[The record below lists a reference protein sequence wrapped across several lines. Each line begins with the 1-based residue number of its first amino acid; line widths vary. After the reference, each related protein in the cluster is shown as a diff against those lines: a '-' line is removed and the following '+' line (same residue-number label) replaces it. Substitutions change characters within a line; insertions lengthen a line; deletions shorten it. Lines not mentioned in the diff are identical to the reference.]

1 MTLTEGMKAPWSA
14 WRWTAWMLGVWACA
28 LPLNAQMTVYGDD
41 DDYTY
46 ASREGL
52 EFGVNIGV
60 YRGFPQA
67 AYFYDGA
74 GDHELTDAGAQIWG
88 IQERLQQLQ
97 STQLNHPV
105 TGILNNL
112 TNGTQAWSIYSL
124 PLMQYK
130 PSMYFGLKAAKFW
143 NPETALVCHLDVAQV
158 TAEGAW
164 SLSTGQLPDQGQ
176 GNEDVRTYPIIGKEQ
191 RLGVAL
197 GYRTSIFIA
206 EGASWALE
214 FGGLGNAVSVEE
226 NYIVMSPAVGNS
238 LYEVNLLTA
247 VGTGAGGALNPA
259 SNVLTQ
265 WGTGFYTAAGVALEF
280 DEGGHIELNVRAS
293 RDVVRLGTE
302 EYKGWNLAAFITW
315 MIPSQ
320 LGDFVRASF

>member
-1 MTLTEGMKAPWSA
+1 MTYRTWNTAAGWMAALALAWAP
-14 WRWTAWMLGVWACA
+14 A
-28 LPLNAQMTVYGDD
+28 LVSAQMRVYGDD
-41 DDYTY
+41 DDDYSY

-74 GDHELTDAGAQIWG
+74 GDHELSDAGAQIWG

-97 STQLNHPV
+97 GQQLTHPV
-105 TGILNNL
+105 TGILNEFP
-112 TNGTQAWSIYSL
+112 AWNIYSL

-130 PSMYFGLKAAKFW
+130 PSMFFGLKAAKFW
-143 NPETALVCHLDVAQV
+143 NPETALVCHVDVAQI

-164 SLSTGQLPDQGQ
+164 SLSTGLLPDQGQ

-191 RLGVAL
+191 RLNIAL
-197 GYRTSIFIA
+197 GYRTSIYIT
-206 EGASWALE
+206 EGASWAFEL
-214 FGGLGNAVSVEE
+214 GGLANAVAIEE
-226 NYIVMSPAVGNS
+226 NYIVMSPNVGNA

-247 VGTGAGGALNPA
+247 IGNGAGGQLSPA

-265 WGTGFYTAAGVALEF
+265 WGTGFYSSLGLAVEF
-280 DEGGHIELNVRAS
+280 EEGGHVELNVRAS
-293 RDVVRLGTE
+293 RDNINLGTE
-302 EYKGWNLAAFITW
+302 AYKGWNVAAFLTW

>member
-1 MTLTEGMKAPWSA
+1 MTYRTWNTAAGWMAAFALA
-14 WRWTAWMLGVWACA
+14 WTPA
-28 LPLNAQMTVYGDD
+28 LVSGQMRVYGDD
-41 DDYTY
+41 DDDYSY

-74 GDHELTDAGAQIWG
+74 GDHELSDAGAQIWG

-97 STQLNHPV
+97 GQQLTHPV
-105 TGILNNL
+105 TGILNEFP
-112 TNGTQAWSIYSL
+112 AWNIYSL

-130 PSMYFGLKAAKFW
+130 PSMFFGLKAAKFW
-143 NPETALVCHLDVAQV
+143 NPETALVCHVDVAQI

-164 SLSTGQLPDQGQ
+164 SLSTGLLPDQGQ
-176 GNEDVRTYPIIGKEQ
+176 GNEDVRTYPIVGKEQ
-191 RLGVAL
+191 RLNIAL
-197 GYRTSIFIA
+197 GYRTSIYIT
-206 EGASWALE
+206 EGASWAFEL
-214 FGGLGNAVSVEE
+214 GGLANAVAIEE
-226 NYIVMSPAVGNS
+226 NYIVMSPNVGNA

-247 VGTGAGGALNPA
+247 IGNGAGGQLSPA

-265 WGTGFYTAAGVALEF
+265 WGTGFYSSLGLAVEF
-280 DEGGHIELNVRAS
+280 EEGGHVELNVRAS
-293 RDVVRLGTE
+293 RDNINLGTE
-302 EYKGWNLAAFITW
+302 AYKGWNVAAFLTW

>member
-1 MTLTEGMKAPWSA
+1 MTYRTWNTAAGWMAALALAWAP
-14 WRWTAWMLGVWACA
+14 A
-28 LPLNAQMTVYGDD
+28 LVSAQMRVYGDD
-41 DDYTY
+41 DDDYSY

-74 GDHELTDAGAQIWG
+74 GDHELSDAGAQIWG

-97 STQLNHPV
+97 GQQLTHPV
-105 TGILNNL
+105 TGILNEFP
-112 TNGTQAWSIYSL
+112 AWNIYSL

-130 PSMYFGLKAAKFW
+130 PSMFFGLKAAKFW
-143 NPETALVCHLDVAQV
+143 NPETALVCHVDVAQV

-164 SLSTGQLPDQGQ
+164 SLSTGLLPDQGQ
-176 GNEDVRTYPIIGKEQ
+176 GNEDVRTYPIVGKEQ
-191 RLGVAL
+191 RLNIAL
-197 GYRTSIFIA
+197 GYRTSIYIT
-206 EGASWALE
+206 EGASWAFEL
-214 FGGLGNAVSVEE
+214 GGLANAVAIEE
-226 NYIVMSPAVGNS
+226 NYIVMSPNVGNA

-247 VGTGAGGALNPA
+247 IGNGAGGQLSPA

-265 WGTGFYTAAGVALEF
+265 WGTGFYSSLGLAVEF
-280 DEGGHIELNVRAS
+280 EEGGHVELNVRAS
-293 RDVVRLGTE
+293 RDNINLGTE
-302 EYKGWNLAAFITW
+302 AYKGWNVAAFLTW

>member
-1 MTLTEGMKAPWSA
+1 MTYRTWNTAAGWMAALALAWAP
-14 WRWTAWMLGVWACA
+14 A
-28 LPLNAQMTVYGDD
+28 LVTGQMRVYGDD
-41 DDYTY
+41 DDDYSY

-74 GDHELTDAGAQIWG
+74 GDHELSDAGAQIWG

-97 STQLNHPV
+97 GQQLTHPV
-105 TGILNNL
+105 TGILNEFP
-112 TNGTQAWSIYSL
+112 AWNIYSL

-130 PSMYFGLKAAKFW
+130 PSMFFGLKAAKFW

-164 SLSTGQLPDQGQ
+164 SLSTGLLPDQGQ

-191 RLGVAL
+191 RLNIAL
-197 GYRTSIFIA
+197 GYRTSIYIA
-206 EGASWALE
+206 EGASWAFEL
-214 FGGLGNAVSVEE
+214 GGLANAVAIEE
-226 NYIVMSPAVGNS
+226 NYIVMSPNVGNA

-247 VGTGAGGALNPA
+247 IGNGAGGQLSPA

-265 WGTGFYTAAGVALEF
+265 WGTGFYSSLGLAVEF
-280 DEGGHIELNVRAS
+280 EEGGHVELNVRAS
-293 RDVVRLGTE
+293 RDNINLGTE
-302 EYKGWNLAAFITW
+302 AYKGWNVAAFITW

>member
-1 MTLTEGMKAPWSA
+1 MTYRTWNTAAGWMAALALAGAP
-14 WRWTAWMLGVWACA
+14 A
-28 LPLNAQMTVYGDD
+28 LVSGQMRVYGDED
-41 DDYTY
+41 DDYSY

-60 YRGFPQA
+60 YRGFPEA

-74 GDHELTDAGAQIWG
+74 GDHELSDAGAQIWG

-97 STQLNHPV
+97 GQQLTHPV
-105 TGILNNL
+105 TGILNEFP
-112 TNGTQAWSIYSL
+112 AWNIYSL

-130 PSMYFGLKAAKFW
+130 PSMFFGLKAAKFW
-143 NPETALVCHLDVAQV
+143 NPETALVCHVDVAQV

-164 SLSTGQLPDQGQ
+164 SLSTGLLSDQGL
-176 GNEDVRTYPIIGKEQ
+176 GDEVLTYPIIGKEQ
-191 RLGVAL
+191 RLNIAL
-197 GYRTSIFIA
+197 GYRTSIYIT
-206 EGASWALE
+206 EGASWAFEL
-214 FGGLGNAVSVEE
+214 GGLANAVAIEE
-226 NYIVMSPAVGNS
+226 NYIVMSPNVGNA

-247 VGTGAGGALNPA
+247 IGNGAGGQLSPA

-265 WGTGFYTAAGVALEF
+265 WGTGFYSSLGLAVEF
-280 DEGGHIELNVRAS
+280 EEGGHVELNVRAS
-293 RDVVRLGTE
+293 RDNINLGTE
-302 EYKGWNLAAFITW
+302 AYKGWNVAAFLTW

>member
-1 MTLTEGMKAPWSA
+1 MTNRTWNTAARWMAAFVLAWAP
-14 WRWTAWMLGVWACA
+14 A
-28 LPLNAQMTVYGDD
+28 LVSGQMRVYGDD
-41 DDYTY
+41 DDDYSY

-60 YRGFPQA
+60 YRGFPEA

-74 GDHELTDAGAQIWG
+74 GDHELSDAGAQIWG

-97 STQLNHPV
+97 GQQLTHPV
-105 TGILNNL
+105 TGVLNEFP
-112 TNGTQAWSIYSL
+112 AWNIYSL

-130 PSMYFGLKAAKFW
+130 PSMFFGLKAAKFW
-143 NPETALVCHLDVAQV
+143 NPETALVCHVDVAQV

-164 SLSTGQLPDQGQ
+164 SLSTGLLPDQGQ

-191 RLGVAL
+191 RLNIAL
-197 GYRTSIFIA
+197 GYRTSIYIT
-206 EGASWALE
+206 EGASWAFEL
-214 FGGLGNAVSVEE
+214 GGLANAVAIEE
-226 NYIVMSPAVGNS
+226 NYIVMSPNVGNA

-247 VGTGAGGALNPA
+247 IGNGAGGQLSPA

-265 WGTGFYTAAGVALEF
+265 WGTGFYSSLGLAVEF
-280 DEGGHIELNVRAS
+280 EEGGHVELNVRAS
-293 RDVVRLGTE
+293 RDNINLGTE
-302 EYKGWNLAAFITW
+302 AYKGWNVAAFLTW

>member
-1 MTLTEGMKAPWSA
+1 MTYRTWNTAAGWMAALALAWAP
-14 WRWTAWMLGVWACA
+14 A
-28 LPLNAQMTVYGDD
+28 LLSGQMRVYGDD
-41 DDYTY
+41 DDDYSY
-46 ASREGL
+46 ATREGL

-74 GDHELTDAGAQIWG
+74 GDHELSDAGAQIWG

-97 STQLNHPV
+97 GQQLTHPV
-105 TGILNNL
+105 TGILNEFP
-112 TNGTQAWSIYSL
+112 AWNIYSL

-130 PSMYFGLKAAKFW
+130 PSMFFGLKAAKFW
-143 NPETALVCHLDVAQV
+143 NPETALVCHVDVAQV

-164 SLSTGQLPDQGQ
+164 SLSTGLLSDQGL
-176 GNEDVRTYPIIGKEQ
+176 GDEVLTYPIIGKEQ
-191 RLGVAL
+191 RLNIAL
-197 GYRTSIFIA
+197 GYRTSIYIT
-206 EGASWALE
+206 EGASWAFEL
-214 FGGLGNAVSVEE
+214 GGLANAVAIEE
-226 NYIVMSPAVGNS
+226 NYIVMSPDVGNA

-247 VGTGAGGALNPA
+247 IGNGAGGQLSPA

-265 WGTGFYTAAGVALEF
+265 WGTGFYSSLGLAVEF
-280 DEGGHIELNVRAS
+280 EEGGHVELNVRAS
-293 RDVVRLGTE
+293 RDNINLGTE
-302 EYKGWNLAAFITW
+302 AYKGWNVAAFLTW

>member
-1 MTLTEGMKAPWSA
+1 MAALALA
-14 WRWTAWMLGVWACA
+14 WVPA
-28 LPLNAQMTVYGDD
+28 LVSAQMRVYGDD
-41 DDYTY
+41 DDDYSY
-46 ASREGL
+46 ATREGL

-74 GDHELTDAGAQIWG
+74 GDHELSDAGAQIWG

-97 STQLNHPV
+97 GQQLTHPV
-105 TGILNNL
+105 TGILNEFP
-112 TNGTQAWSIYSL
+112 AWNIYSL

-130 PSMYFGLKAAKFW
+130 PSMFFGLKAAKFW
-143 NPETALVCHLDVAQV
+143 NPETALVCHVDVAQV

-164 SLSTGQLPDQGQ
+164 SLSTGLLPDQGQ

-191 RLGVAL
+191 RLNIAL
-197 GYRTSIFIA
+197 GYRTSIYIT
-206 EGASWALE
+206 EGASWAFEL
-214 FGGLGNAVSVEE
+214 GGLANAVAIEE
-226 NYIVMSPAVGNS
+226 NYIVMSPNVGNA

-247 VGTGAGGALNPA
+247 IGNGAGGQLSPA

-265 WGTGFYTAAGVALEF
+265 WGTGFYSSLGLAVEF
-280 DEGGHIELNVRAS
+280 EEGGHVELNVRAS
-293 RDVVRLGTE
+293 RDNINLGTE
-302 EYKGWNLAAFITW
+302 AYKGWNVAAFLTW

>member
-1 MTLTEGMKAPWSA
+1 MTYRTWNTAAGWMAALALAWAP
-14 WRWTAWMLGVWACA
+14 A
-28 LPLNAQMTVYGDD
+28 LVSGQMRVYGDD
-41 DDYTY
+41 DDDYSY

-74 GDHELTDAGAQIWG
+74 GDHELSDAGAQIWG

-97 STQLNHPV
+97 GQQLTHPV
-105 TGILNNL
+105 TGVLNEFP
-112 TNGTQAWSIYSL
+112 AWNIYSL

-130 PSMYFGLKAAKFW
+130 PSMFFGLKAAKFW
-143 NPETALVCHLDVAQV
+143 NPETALVCHVDVAQI

-164 SLSTGQLPDQGQ
+164 SLSTGLLPDQGQ
-176 GNEDVRTYPIIGKEQ
+176 GNEDVRTYPIVGKEQ
-191 RLGVAL
+191 RLNIAL
-197 GYRTSIFIA
+197 GYRTSIYIT
-206 EGASWALE
+206 EGASWAFEL
-214 FGGLGNAVSVEE
+214 GGLANAVAIEE
-226 NYIVMSPAVGNS
+226 NYIVMSPNVGNA

-247 VGTGAGGALNPA
+247 IGNGAGGQLSPA

-265 WGTGFYTAAGVALEF
+265 WGTGFYSSLGLAVEF
-280 DEGGHIELNVRAS
+280 EEGGHVELNVRAS
-293 RDVVRLGTE
+293 RDNINLGTE
-302 EYKGWNLAAFITW
+302 AYKGWNVAAFLTW

>member
-1 MTLTEGMKAPWSA
+1 MTYRTWNTAAGWMVALALAWAP
-14 WRWTAWMLGVWACA
+14 A
-28 LPLNAQMTVYGDD
+28 LVSAQMRVYGDD
-41 DDYTY
+41 DDDYSY

-74 GDHELTDAGAQIWG
+74 GDHELSDAGAQIWG

-97 STQLNHPV
+97 GQQLTHPV
-105 TGILNNL
+105 TGILNEFP
-112 TNGTQAWSIYSL
+112 AWNIYSL

-130 PSMYFGLKAAKFW
+130 PSMFFGLKAAKFW
-143 NPETALVCHLDVAQV
+143 NPETALVCHVDVAQI

-164 SLSTGQLPDQGQ
+164 SLSTGLLPDQGQ
-176 GNEDVRTYPIIGKEQ
+176 GNEDVRTYPIVGKEQ
-191 RLGVAL
+191 RLNIAL
-197 GYRTSIFIA
+197 GYRTSIYIT
-206 EGASWALE
+206 EGASWAFEL
-214 FGGLGNAVSVEE
+214 GGLANAVAIEE
-226 NYIVMSPAVGNS
+226 NYIVMSPNVGNA

-247 VGTGAGGALNPA
+247 IGNGAGGQLSPA

-265 WGTGFYTAAGVALEF
+265 WGTGFYSSLGLAVEF
-280 DEGGHIELNVRAS
+280 EEGGHVELNVRAS
-293 RDVVRLGTE
+293 RDNINLGTE
-302 EYKGWNLAAFITW
+302 AYKGWNVAAFLTW

>member
-1 MTLTEGMKAPWSA
+1 MTYRTWNTAAGWMAALALA
-14 WRWTAWMLGVWACA
+14 WVPA
-28 LPLNAQMTVYGDD
+28 LVSGQMRVYGDD
-41 DDYTY
+41 DDDYSY
-46 ASREGL
+46 ATREGL

-74 GDHELTDAGAQIWG
+74 GDHELSDAGAQIWG

-97 STQLNHPV
+97 GQQLTHPV
-105 TGILNNL
+105 TGILNEFP
-112 TNGTQAWSIYSL
+112 AWNIYSL

-130 PSMYFGLKAAKFW
+130 PSMFFGLKAAKFW
-143 NPETALVCHLDVAQV
+143 NPETALVCHVDVAQV

-164 SLSTGQLPDQGQ
+164 SLSTGLLPDQGQ

-191 RLGVAL
+191 RLNIAL
-197 GYRTSIFIA
+197 GYRTSIYIT
-206 EGASWALE
+206 EGASWAFEL
-214 FGGLGNAVSVEE
+214 GGLANAVAIEE
-226 NYIVMSPAVGNS
+226 NYIVMSPNVGNA

-247 VGTGAGGALNPA
+247 IGNGAGGQLSPA

-265 WGTGFYTAAGVALEF
+265 WGTGFYSSLGLAVEF
-280 DEGGHIELNVRAS
+280 EEGGHVELNVRAS
-293 RDVVRLGTE
+293 RDSINLGTE
-302 EYKGWNLAAFITW
+302 AYKGWNVAAFLTW

>member
-1 MTLTEGMKAPWSA
+1 MTNRTWNAAAGWMAALALAWAP
-14 WRWTAWMLGVWACA
+14 A
-28 LPLNAQMTVYGDD
+28 LVSAQMRVYGDD
-41 DDYTY
+41 DDDYSY

-74 GDHELTDAGAQIWG
+74 GDHELSDAGAQIWG

-97 STQLNHPV
+97 GQQLTHPV
-105 TGILNNL
+105 TGILNEFP
-112 TNGTQAWSIYSL
+112 AWNIYSL

-130 PSMYFGLKAAKFW
+130 PSMFFGLKAAKFW
-143 NPETALVCHLDVAQV
+143 NPETALVCHVDVAQV

-164 SLSTGQLPDQGQ
+164 SLSTGLLPDQGQ

-191 RLGVAL
+191 RLNIAL
-197 GYRTSIFIA
+197 GYRTSIYIT
-206 EGASWALE
+206 EGASWAFEL
-214 FGGLGNAVSVEE
+214 GGLANAVAIEE
-226 NYIVMSPAVGNS
+226 NYIVMSPNVGNA

-247 VGTGAGGALNPA
+247 IGNGAGGQLSPA

-265 WGTGFYTAAGVALEF
+265 WGTGFYSSLGLAVEF
-280 DEGGHIELNVRAS
+280 EEGGHVELNVRAS
-293 RDVVRLGTE
+293 RDNINLGTE
-302 EYKGWNLAAFITW
+302 AYKGWNVAAFLTW

>member
-1 MTLTEGMKAPWSA
+1 MTYRTWNTAAGWMAALALAWAP
-14 WRWTAWMLGVWACA
+14 A
-28 LPLNAQMTVYGDD
+28 LVSAQMRVYGDD
-41 DDYTY
+41 DDDYSY

-74 GDHELTDAGAQIWG
+74 GDHELSDAGAQIWG

-97 STQLNHPV
+97 GQQLTHPV
-105 TGILNNL
+105 TGILNEFP
-112 TNGTQAWSIYSL
+112 AWNIYSL

-130 PSMYFGLKAAKFW
+130 PSMFFGLKAAKFW
-143 NPETALVCHLDVAQV
+143 NPETALVCHVDVAQV

-164 SLSTGQLPDQGQ
+164 SLSTGLLPDQGQ

-191 RLGVAL
+191 RLNIAL
-197 GYRTSIFIA
+197 GYRTSIYIT
-206 EGASWALE
+206 EGASWAFEL
-214 FGGLGNAVSVEE
+214 GGLANAVAIEE
-226 NYIVMSPAVGNS
+226 NYIVMSPNVGNA

-247 VGTGAGGALNPA
+247 IGNGAGGQLSPA

-265 WGTGFYTAAGVALEF
+265 WGTGFYSSLGLAVEF
-280 DEGGHIELNVRAS
+280 EEGGHVELNVRAS
-293 RDVVRLGTE
+293 RDNINLGTE
-302 EYKGWNLAAFITW
+302 AYKGWNVAAFLTW

>member
-1 MTLTEGMKAPWSA
+1 MAALALAWAP
-14 WRWTAWMLGVWACA
+14 A
-28 LPLNAQMTVYGDD
+28 LLSGQMRVYGDD
-41 DDYTY
+41 DDDYSY
-46 ASREGL
+46 ATREGL

-74 GDHELTDAGAQIWG
+74 GDHELSDAGAQIWG

-97 STQLNHPV
+97 GQQLTHPV
-105 TGILNNL
+105 TGILNEF
-112 TNGTQAWSIYSL
+112 GAWNIYSL

-130 PSMYFGLKAAKFW
+130 PSMFFGLKAAKFW
-143 NPETALVCHLDVAQV
+143 NPETALVCHVDVAQV

-164 SLSTGQLPDQGQ
+164 SLSTGLLSDQGL
-176 GNEDVRTYPIIGKEQ
+176 GDEVLTYPIIGKEQ
-191 RLGVAL
+191 RLNIAL
-197 GYRTSIFIA
+197 GYRTSIYIT
-206 EGASWALE
+206 EGASWAFEL
-214 FGGLGNAVSVEE
+214 GGLANAVAIEE
-226 NYIVMSPAVGNS
+226 NYIVMSPNVGNA

-247 VGTGAGGALNPA
+247 IGNGAGGQLSPA

-265 WGTGFYTAAGVALEF
+265 WGTGFYSSLGLAVEF
-280 DEGGHIELNVRAS
+280 EEGGHVELNVRAS
-293 RDVVRLGTE
+293 RDNINLGTE
-302 EYKGWNLAAFITW
+302 AYKGWNVAAFLTW

>member
-1 MTLTEGMKAPWSA
+1 MLYRTWNTAAGWLAALALAWAP
-14 WRWTAWMLGVWACA
+14 A
-28 LPLNAQMTVYGDD
+28 LVSGQMRVYGDD
-41 DDYTY
+41 DDDSSY

-67 AYFYDGA
+67 SYFYDGA
-74 GDHELTDAGAQIWG
+74 GDHELSDAGAQIWG

-97 STQLNHPV
+97 GQQLTHPV
-105 TGILNNL
+105 TGILNEFP
-112 TNGTQAWSIYSL
+112 AWNIYSL

-130 PSMYFGLKAAKFW
+130 PSMFFGLKAAKFW
-143 NPETALVCHLDVAQV
+143 NPETALVCHVDVAQV

-164 SLSTGQLPDQGQ
+164 SLSTGLLPDQGQ
-176 GNEDVRTYPIIGKEQ
+176 GNEDVRTYPIVGKEQ
-191 RLGVAL
+191 RLNIAL
-197 GYRTSIFIA
+197 GYRTSIYIT
-206 EGASWALE
+206 EGASWAFEL
-214 FGGLGNAVSVEE
+214 GGLANAVAIEE
-226 NYIVMSPAVGNS
+226 NYIVMSPNVGNA

-247 VGTGAGGALNPA
+247 IGNGAGGQLSPA

-265 WGTGFYTAAGVALEF
+265 WGTGFYSSLGLAVEF
-280 DEGGHIELNVRAS
+280 EEGGHVELNVRAS
-293 RDVVRLGTE
+293 RDNINLGTE
-302 EYKGWNLAAFITW
+302 AYKGWNVAAFLTW

>member
-1 MTLTEGMKAPWSA
+1 MAAFALA
-14 WRWTAWMLGVWACA
+14 WVPA
-28 LPLNAQMTVYGDD
+28 LLSGQMRVYSDDD
-41 DDYTY
+41 DDYSY

-74 GDHELTDAGAQIWG
+74 GDHELSDVGAQIWG
-88 IQERLQQLQ
+88 IRERLQQLQ
-97 STQLNHPV
+97 GQQLTHPV
-105 TGILNNL
+105 TGILNEFP
-112 TNGTQAWSIYSL
+112 AWNIYSL

-130 PSMYFGLKAAKFW
+130 PSMFFGLKAAKFW
-143 NPETALVCHLDVAQV
+143 NPETALVCHVDVAQV
-158 TAEGAW
+158 TAEGSW
-164 SLSTGQLPDQGQ
+164 SLSTGLLPDQGQ

-191 RLGVAL
+191 RLNIAL
-197 GYRTSIFIA
+197 GYRTSIYIA
-206 EGASWALE
+206 EGASWAFEL
-214 FGGLGNAVSVEE
+214 GGLANAVAIEE
-226 NYIVMSPAVGNS
+226 NYIVMSPNVGNA

-247 VGTGAGGALNPA
+247 IGNGAGGQLSPA

-265 WGTGFYTAAGVALEF
+265 WGTGFYSSLGLAVEF
-280 DEGGHIELNVRAS
+280 EEGGHVELNVRAS
-293 RDVVRLGTE
+293 RDNINLGTE
-302 EYKGWNLAAFITW
+302 AYKGWNVAAFLTW

>member
-1 MTLTEGMKAPWSA
+1 MATFALA
-14 WRWTAWMLGVWACA
+14 WVPA
-28 LPLNAQMTVYGDD
+28 LVSGQMRVYGDD
-41 DDYTY
+41 DDDYSY

-74 GDHELTDAGAQIWG
+74 GDHELSDAGAQIWG

-97 STQLNHPV
+97 GQQLTHPV
-105 TGILNNL
+105 TGILNEFP
-112 TNGTQAWSIYSL
+112 AWNIYSL

-130 PSMYFGLKAAKFW
+130 PSMFFGLKAAKFW
-143 NPETALVCHLDVAQV
+143 NPETALVCHVDVAQV

-164 SLSTGQLPDQGQ
+164 SLSTGLLPDQGQ

-191 RLGVAL
+191 RLNIAL
-197 GYRTSIFIA
+197 GYRTSIYIT
-206 EGASWALE
+206 EGASWAFEL
-214 FGGLGNAVSVEE
+214 GGLANAVAIEE
-226 NYIVMSPAVGNS
+226 NYIVMSPNVGNA

-247 VGTGAGGALNPA
+247 IGNGAGGQLSPA

-265 WGTGFYTAAGVALEF
+265 WGTGFYSSLGLAVEF
-280 DEGGHIELNVRAS
+280 EEGGHVELNVRAS
-293 RDVVRLGTE
+293 RDNINLGTE
-302 EYKGWNLAAFITW
+302 AYKGWNVAAFLTW

>member
-1 MTLTEGMKAPWSA
+1 MTYRTWNTAAGWMAALALAWAP
-14 WRWTAWMLGVWACA
+14 A
-28 LPLNAQMTVYGDD
+28 LVSAQMRVYGDD
-41 DDYTY
+41 DDDYSY

-74 GDHELTDAGAQIWG
+74 GDHELSDAGAQIWG

-97 STQLNHPV
+97 GQQLTHPV
-105 TGILNNL
+105 TGILNEFP
-112 TNGTQAWSIYSL
+112 AWNIYSL

-130 PSMYFGLKAAKFW
+130 PSMFFGLKAAKFW
-143 NPETALVCHLDVAQV
+143 NPETALVCHVDVAQI

-164 SLSTGQLPDQGQ
+164 SLSTGLLPDQGQ
-176 GNEDVRTYPIIGKEQ
+176 GNEDVRTYPIVGKEQ
-191 RLGVAL
+191 RLNIAL
-197 GYRTSIFIA
+197 GYRTSIYIT
-206 EGASWALE
+206 EGASWAFEL
-214 FGGLGNAVSVEE
+214 GGLANAVAIEE
-226 NYIVMSPAVGNS
+226 NYIVMSPNVGNA

-247 VGTGAGGALNPA
+247 IGNGAGGQLSPA

-265 WGTGFYTAAGVALEF
+265 WGTGFYSSLGLAVEF
-280 DEGGHIELNVRAS
+280 EEGGHVELNVRAS
-293 RDVVRLGTE
+293 RDNINLGTE
-302 EYKGWNLAAFITW
+302 AYKGWNVAAFLTW

>member
-1 MTLTEGMKAPWSA
+1 MTYRTWNTAAGWMAALALAWAP
-14 WRWTAWMLGVWACA
+14 A
-28 LPLNAQMTVYGDD
+28 LVSGQMRVYGDD
-41 DDYTY
+41 DDDYSY

-60 YRGFPQA
+60 YRGFPRA

-74 GDHELTDAGAQIWG
+74 GDHELSDAGAQIWG

-97 STQLNHPV
+97 GQQLTHPV
-105 TGILNNL
+105 TGILNEFP
-112 TNGTQAWSIYSL
+112 AWNIYSL

-130 PSMYFGLKAAKFW
+130 PSIFFGLKAAKFW
-143 NPETALVCHLDVAQV
+143 SPETALVCHFDVAQV

-164 SLSTGQLPDQGQ
+164 SLSTGLLPDQGQ

-191 RLGVAL
+191 RLNIAL
-197 GYRTSIFIA
+197 GYRTSIYIT
-206 EGASWALE
+206 EGASWAFEL
-214 FGGLGNAVSVEE
+214 GGLANAVAIEE
-226 NYIVMSPAVGNS
+226 NYIVMSPNVGNA

-247 VGTGAGGALNPA
+247 IGNGAGGQLSPA

-265 WGTGFYTAAGVALEF
+265 WGTGFYSSLGLAVEF
-280 DEGGHIELNVRAS
+280 EEGGHVELNVRAS
-293 RDVVRLGTE
+293 RDNINLGTE
-302 EYKGWNLAAFITW
+302 AYKGWNVAAFLTW

>member
-1 MTLTEGMKAPWSA
+1 MAAFALA
-14 WRWTAWMLGVWACA
+14 WVPA
-28 LPLNAQMTVYGDD
+28 LLSGQMRVYSDDD
-41 DDYTY
+41 DDYSY

-74 GDHELTDAGAQIWG
+74 GDHELSDVGAQIWG
-88 IQERLQQLQ
+88 IRERLQQLQ
-97 STQLNHPV
+97 GQQLTHPV
-105 TGILNNL
+105 TGILNEFP
-112 TNGTQAWSIYSL
+112 AWNIYSL

-130 PSMYFGLKAAKFW
+130 PSMFFGLKAAKFW
-143 NPETALVCHLDVAQV
+143 NPETALVCHVDVAQV

-164 SLSTGQLPDQGQ
+164 SLSTGLLPDQGQ

-191 RLGVAL
+191 RLNIAL
-197 GYRTSIFIA
+197 GYRTSIYIT
-206 EGASWALE
+206 EGASWAFEL
-214 FGGLGNAVSVEE
+214 GGLANAVAIEE
-226 NYIVMSPAVGNS
+226 NYIVMSPNVGNA

-247 VGTGAGGALNPA
+247 IGNGAGGQLSPA

-265 WGTGFYTAAGVALEF
+265 WGTGFYSSLGLAVEF
-280 DEGGHIELNVRAS
+280 EEGGHVELNVRAS
-293 RDVVRLGTE
+293 RDNINLGTE
-302 EYKGWNLAAFITW
+302 AYKGWNVAAFLTW

>member
-1 MTLTEGMKAPWSA
+1 MMYRTWNTAAGWMAALALAWAP
-14 WRWTAWMLGVWACA
+14 A
-28 LPLNAQMTVYGDD
+28 LVSAQMRVYGDD
-41 DDYTY
+41 DDDYSY

-74 GDHELTDAGAQIWG
+74 GDHELSDAGAQIWG

-97 STQLNHPV
+97 GQQLTHPV
-105 TGILNNL
+105 TGILNEFP
-112 TNGTQAWSIYSL
+112 AWNIYSL

-130 PSMYFGLKAAKFW
+130 PSMFFGLKAAKFW
-143 NPETALVCHLDVAQV
+143 NPETALVCHVDVAQI

-164 SLSTGQLPDQGQ
+164 SLSTGLLPDQGQ
-176 GNEDVRTYPIIGKEQ
+176 GNEDVRTYPIVGKEQ
-191 RLGVAL
+191 RLNIAL
-197 GYRTSIFIA
+197 GYRTSIYIT
-206 EGASWALE
+206 EGASWAFEL
-214 FGGLGNAVSVEE
+214 GGLANAVAIEE
-226 NYIVMSPAVGNS
+226 NYIVMSPNVGNA

-247 VGTGAGGALNPA
+247 IGNGAGGQLSPA

-265 WGTGFYTAAGVALEF
+265 WGTGFYSSLGLAVEF
-280 DEGGHIELNVRAS
+280 EEGGHVELNVRAS
-293 RDVVRLGTE
+293 RDNINLGTE
-302 EYKGWNLAAFITW
+302 AYKGWNVAAFLTW

>member
-1 MTLTEGMKAPWSA
+1 MTLSKSHILPLSFP
-14 WRWTAWMLGVWACA
+14 RWAMVFVACA
-28 LPLNAQMTVYGDD
+28 AFQGVGWSQMTVYGDD

-46 ASREGL
+46 ATREGV

-60 YRGFPQA
+60 YRGFPLS

-74 GDHELTDAGAQIWG
+74 GDHQLSDAGSRIWG

-97 STQLNHPV
+97 GQQLTHPV
-105 TGILNNL
+105 TGILNEFP
-112 TNGTQAWSIYSL
+112 AWNIYSL

-130 PSMYFGLKAAKFW
+130 PSMFFGLKAAKFW
-143 NPETALVCHLDVAQV
+143 NPETALVCHVDVAQV

-164 SLSTGQLPDQGQ
+164 SLSTGLLPDQGQ
-176 GNEDVRTYPIIGKEQ
+176 GNEDVRTYPIVGKEQ
-191 RLGVAL
+191 RLNVAL
-197 GYRTSIFIA
+197 GYRTSIYIA

-214 FGGLGNAVSVEE
+214 LGGLANALSVEE
-226 NYIVMSPAVGNS
+226 NYVVMSPNVGNA
-238 LYEVNLLTA
+238 LYEVHLLTA
-247 VGTGAGGALNPA
+247 VGNGAGGTLSPA

-265 WGTGFYTAAGVALEF
+265 WGLGFYTAGGIALEF

-293 RDVVRLGTE
+293 RDNLQLGTE
-302 EYKGWNLAAFITW
+302 TYRGWNVAAFVTW
-315 MIPSQ
+315 MMPSQ

>member
-1 MTLTEGMKAPWSA
+1 MAALALAWAP
-14 WRWTAWMLGVWACA
+14 A
-28 LPLNAQMTVYGDD
+28 LVSGQMRVYGDD
-41 DDYTY
+41 DDDYSY

-74 GDHELTDAGAQIWG
+74 GDHELSDAGAQIWG

-97 STQLNHPV
+97 GQQLTHPV
-105 TGILNNL
+105 TGILNEFP
-112 TNGTQAWSIYSL
+112 AWNIYSL

-130 PSMYFGLKAAKFW
+130 PSMFFGLKAAKFW
-143 NPETALVCHLDVAQV
+143 NPETALVCHVDVAQV

-164 SLSTGQLPDQGQ
+164 SLSTGLLPDQGQ

-191 RLGVAL
+191 RLNIAL
-197 GYRTSIFIA
+197 GYRTSIYIT
-206 EGASWALE
+206 EGASWAFEL
-214 FGGLGNAVSVEE
+214 GGLANAVAIEE
-226 NYIVMSPAVGNS
+226 NYIVMSPNVGNA

-247 VGTGAGGALNPA
+247 IGNGAGGQLSPA

-265 WGTGFYTAAGVALEF
+265 WGTGFYSSLGLAVEF
-280 DEGGHIELNVRAS
+280 EEGGHVELNVRAS
-293 RDVVRLGTE
+293 RDNINLGTE
-302 EYKGWNLAAFITW
+302 AYKGWNVAAFLTW

>member
-1 MTLTEGMKAPWSA
+1 MTLSKSHILPLSFP
-14 WRWTAWMLGVWACA
+14 RWAMVFVACA
-28 LPLNAQMTVYGDD
+28 AFQGVGWSQMTVYGDD

-46 ASREGL
+46 ATREGV

-60 YRGFPQA
+60 YRGFPLS

-74 GDHELTDAGAQIWG
+74 GDHQLSDAGSRIWG

-97 STQLNHPV
+97 GQQLTHPV
-105 TGILNNL
+105 TGILNEFP
-112 TNGTQAWSIYSL
+112 AWNIYSL

-130 PSMYFGLKAAKFW
+130 PSMFFGLKAAKFW
-143 NPETALVCHLDVAQV
+143 NPETALVCHVDVAQV

-164 SLSTGQLPDQGQ
+164 SLSTGLLPDQGQ
-176 GNEDVRTYPIIGKEQ
+176 GNEDVRTYPIVGKEQ
-191 RLGVAL
+191 RLNVAL
-197 GYRTSIFIA
+197 GYRTSIYIA

-214 FGGLGNAVSVEE
+214 LGGLANALSVEE
-226 NYIVMSPAVGNS
+226 NYVVMSPNVGNA
-238 LYEVNLLTA
+238 LYEVHLLTA
-247 VGTGAGGALNPA
+247 VGNGAGGTLSPA

-265 WGTGFYTAAGVALEF
+265 WGLGFYAAGGIALEF

-293 RDVVRLGTE
+293 RDNLQLGTE
-302 EYKGWNLAAFITW
+302 TYQGWNVAAFVTW
-315 MIPSQ
+315 MMPSQ

>member
-1 MTLTEGMKAPWSA
+1 MTYRTWNTAAGWMAALALAWAP
-14 WRWTAWMLGVWACA
+14 A
-28 LPLNAQMTVYGDD
+28 LVSAQMRVYGDD
-41 DDYTY
+41 DDDYSY

-67 AYFYDGA
+67 SYFYDGA
-74 GDHELTDAGAQIWG
+74 GDHELSDAGAQIWG

-97 STQLNHPV
+97 GQQLTHPV
-105 TGILNNL
+105 TGILNEFP
-112 TNGTQAWSIYSL
+112 AWNIYSL

-130 PSMYFGLKAAKFW
+130 PSMFFGLKAAKFW
-143 NPETALVCHLDVAQV
+143 NPETALVCHVDVAQV

-164 SLSTGQLPDQGQ
+164 SLSTGLLPDQGQ
-176 GNEDVRTYPIIGKEQ
+176 GNDDVRTYPIVGKEQ
-191 RLGVAL
+191 RLNIAL
-197 GYRTSIFIA
+197 GYRTSIYIT
-206 EGASWALE
+206 EGASWAFEL
-214 FGGLGNAVSVEE
+214 GGLANAVAIEE
-226 NYIVMSPAVGNS
+226 NYIVMSPNVGNA

-247 VGTGAGGALNPA
+247 IGNGAGGQLSPA

-265 WGTGFYTAAGVALEF
+265 WGTGFYSSLGLAVEF
-280 DEGGHIELNVRAS
+280 EEGGHVELNVRAS
-293 RDVVRLGTE
+293 RDNINLGTE
-302 EYKGWNLAAFITW
+302 AYKGWNVAAFLTW

>member
-1 MTLTEGMKAPWSA
+1 MTYRTWNTAAGWMAALALAWAP
-14 WRWTAWMLGVWACA
+14 A
-28 LPLNAQMTVYGDD
+28 LVTGQMRVYGDD
-41 DDYTY
+41 DDDYSY

-74 GDHELTDAGAQIWG
+74 GDHELSDAGAQIWG

-97 STQLNHPV
+97 GQQLTHPV
-105 TGILNNL
+105 TGILNEFP
-112 TNGTQAWSIYSL
+112 AWNIYSL

-130 PSMYFGLKAAKFW
+130 PSMFFGLKAAKFW
-143 NPETALVCHLDVAQV
+143 NPETALVCHVDVAQV

-164 SLSTGQLPDQGQ
+164 SLSTGLLPDQGQ

-191 RLGVAL
+191 RLNIAL
-197 GYRTSIFIA
+197 GYRTSIYIT
-206 EGASWALE
+206 EGASWAFEL
-214 FGGLGNAVSVEE
+214 GGLANAVAIEE
-226 NYIVMSPAVGNS
+226 NYIVMSPNVGNA

-247 VGTGAGGALNPA
+247 IGNGAGGQLSPA

-265 WGTGFYTAAGVALEF
+265 WGTGFYSSLGLAVEF
-280 DEGGHIELNVRAS
+280 EEGGHVELNVRAS
-293 RDVVRLGTE
+293 RDNINLGTE
-302 EYKGWNLAAFITW
+302 AYKGWNVAAFLTW